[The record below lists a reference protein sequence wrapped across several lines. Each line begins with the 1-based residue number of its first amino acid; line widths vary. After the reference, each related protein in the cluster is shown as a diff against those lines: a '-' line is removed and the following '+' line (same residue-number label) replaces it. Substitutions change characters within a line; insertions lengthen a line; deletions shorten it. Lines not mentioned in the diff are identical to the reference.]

1 VKVLLKLMPDQCAGI
16 VDESTLISYAGSG
29 GTGSAPLSNF
39 LDPLV
44 DAADMSLPQ
53 GFLIYVFF
61 DEDLIVQETHSGILQ
76 VNDPGVLQTLQTVQL
91 TMPSDG
97 YFYTYSAILNRSAAE
112 V

>member
-1 VKVLLKLMPDQCAGI
+1 VKVLLKLMPSQCAGI
-16 VDESTLISYAGSG
+16 VDETTLTNYAGAG

-44 DAADMSLPQ
+44 DAADKSLPQ
-53 GFLIYVFF
+53 GYLIYVFF
-61 DEDLIVQETHSGILQ
+61 DEDLIVQESHNGILQ

-91 TMPSDG
+91 TMPSNG
-97 YFYTYSAILNRSAAE
+97 YFYTYSAVLNRSVAK

>member
-1 VKVLLKLMPDQCAGI
+1 VPNAQLTALTDFLNDDIPTD
-16 VDESTLISYAGSG
+16 
-29 GTGSAPLSNF
+29 LSH
-39 LDPLV
+39 
-44 DAADMSLPQ
+44 AQ
-53 GFLIYVFF
+53 GYLIYVFF

-97 YFYTYSAILNRSAAE
+97 YFYTYSAVLNRSAAE